1 MATLNRREK
10 FQAMGSKGGS
20 SERAQK
26 TRTYPL
32 RKVIEDGIGLDPNRP
47 HTDVDALECGHFL
60 TGAEDIIGRRYPA
73 RRRCSKCARAALSE
87 KGKTHER

>member
-10 FQAMGSKGGS
+10 FQAMGRHGGT

-32 RKVIEDGIGLDPNRP
+32 VKVLDSGVGLDPGRP
-47 HTDVDALECGHFL
+47 YMDVDALECGHFL
-60 TGAEDIIGRRYPA
+60 AGAEDIIGRRWPA
-73 RRRCSKCARAALSE
+73 RRRCRKCANA
-87 KGKTHER
+87 